1 MDKRRE
7 VAKNSRD
14 LLEHCMTDPDLRL
27 KKGAFTRQRKLG
39 PRRLLLILLH
49 RLAACLQLAIDT
61 YFKFIEEEPV
71 SKQAFSKARA
81 GLNPEFV
88 RKFADGIASV
98 HARDKDAPS
107 YQGMRLIA
115 IDGTDIALENSPELK
130 EAFGCSGPNKNAA
143 TALGSLAYGPLDHAV
158 YDCQIAP
165 YATDERDLAKLHMAR
180 LKELGLNGSLLLLDR
195 WYPSQHFL
203 AYTLEA
209 GFSFVMRVRR
219 KWNLDVDAVDRDG
232 WVTLCHVGRTLRIRV
247 IKVALPSGEIET
259 LLTNLTD
266 DLLPAAEAGELYC
279 KRWGIETAWDTL
291 KSKLQLENFSS
302 KTDIGVKQDFY
313 ATVYLMGFAE
323 ICAAEATR
331 SIESADQAKNL
342 KHKRTANR
350 NRTIHVLRNDF
361 WRILLEND
369 PLIRHDLFDRLCRDI
384 ARFPEPVRPGRS
396 PKRSSPRNK
405 RFHVT
410 KKSVLP

>member
-1 MDKRRE
+1 ME
-7 VAKNSRD
+7 VAKVSRELID
-14 LLEHCMTDPDLRL
+14 HCMTDPDLRL
-27 KKGAFTRQRKLG
+27 KKTAFTRQRKLG
-39 PRRLLLILLH
+39 PQRLLLILLH

-61 YFKFIEEEPV
+61 YFKFVEEDSV

-98 HARDKDAPS
+98 HARDTDAPS
-107 YQGMRLIA
+107 YRGMRLIA
-115 IDGTDIALENSPELK
+115 IDGTDIALENSQELK
-130 EAFGCSGPNKNAA
+130 EAFGCSGPNKDAA

-165 YATDERDLAKLHMAR
+165 YTTDERDLAKLHMAR
-180 LKELGLNGSLLLLDR
+180 LKELGLGGSLLLMDR
-195 WYPSQHFL
+195 WYPSRHFL
-203 AYTLEA
+203 LYTLDA

-219 KWNLDVDAVDRDG
+219 KWNLDVDAVDGDD
-232 WVTLCHVGRTLRIRV
+232 WVTLCHDGRTFRIRV
-247 IKVALPSGEIET
+247 IKVALSSGEIET
-259 LLTNLTD
+259 LLTNLTEE
-266 DLLPAAEAGELYC
+266 LLPAAEAGELYFR
-279 KRWGIETAWDTL
+279 RWGIETAYDIL

-302 KTDIGVKQDFY
+302 KTVVGVKQDFY

-323 ICAAEATR
+323 ICASEATR
-331 SIESADQAKNL
+331 FIETADQGKNL
-342 KHKRTANR
+342 KHKRKANM
-350 NRTIHVLRNDF
+350 NRTINALRNNF

-369 PLIRHDLFDRLCRDI
+369 TQIRHDLFDQLCRDI

-396 PKRSSPRNK
+396 QKRSSTRNK
-405 RFHVT
+405 RFPIT

>member
-1 MDKRRE
+1 MDKMME
-7 VAKNSRD
+7 LAKVSRD

-27 KKGAFTRQRKLG
+27 KKTAFTRQRKLG
-39 PRRLLLILLH
+39 PRRMLMILLH

-130 EAFGCSGPNKNAA
+130 EAFGCSGRNKNAA

-180 LKELGLNGSLLLLDR
+180 LKELGLNGSLLLMDR
-195 WYPSQHFL
+195 WYPSKHFL

-219 KWNLDVDAVDRDG
+219 KWNLDVDAVGGDG
-232 WVTLCHVGRTLRIRV
+232 WVTLCHAGRTLRIRV
-247 IKVALPSGEIET
+247 IKVALSSG
-259 LLTNLTD
+259 
-266 DLLPAAEAGELYC
+266 
-279 KRWGIETAWDTL
+279 
-291 KSKLQLENFSS
+291 
-302 KTDIGVKQDFY
+302 DI
-313 ATVYLMGFAE
+313 
-323 ICAAEATR
+323 
-331 SIESADQAKNL
+331 ADQ
-342 KHKRTANR
+342 
-350 NRTIHVLRNDF
+350 
-361 WRILLEND
+361 
-369 PLIRHDLFDRLCRDI
+369 PDR
-384 ARFPEPVRPGRS
+384 
-396 PKRSSPRNK
+396 RSSSCCRGRGIVFQALGN
-405 RFHVT
+405 
-410 KKSVLP
+410 